1 MAWGARNLI
10 STRPQTRHGVEAPT
24 ATKASQFATSDKAP
38 QHAHRLFVRRGGAHR
53 FLWFGHA
60 FLWQSTLQYATLLH
74 FEHRSTRRQACSQ

>member
-1 MAWGARNLI
+1 MG
-10 STRPQTRHGVEAPT
+10 SPVPVSPHTRQGVEEPT

-38 QHAHRLFVRRGGAHR
+38 QQAHRLFVRRGGAQR

-60 FLWQSTLQYATLLH
+60 FLWQSTPQYATLLH